1 MQLRSRCFLVRMH
14 DAEYRDMAGQTNS
27 RHRQIGLFDVTACQ
41 LSVKKAA
48 GSVQLTVQDTSCA
61 WSWDETLGH

>member
-14 DAEYRDMAGQTNS
+14 DAEYRDMAGQTSS

-41 LSVKKAA
+41 LSVKKDSWFNSTSHARH
-48 GSVQLTVQDTSCA
+48 QLRLVM
-61 WSWDETLGH
+61 G